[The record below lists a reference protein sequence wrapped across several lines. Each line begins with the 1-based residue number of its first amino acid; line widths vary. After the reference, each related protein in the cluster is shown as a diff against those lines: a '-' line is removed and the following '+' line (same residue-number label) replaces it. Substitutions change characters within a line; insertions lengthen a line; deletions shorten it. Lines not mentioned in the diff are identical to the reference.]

1 VQQRQHTPSESESS
15 LSALPSS
22 ASRGSRSS
30 RLVGLVAAAG
40 AVVLALLG
48 TGCPQPADLETPEV
62 YCKPG
67 ESIVDMTTGLVTG
80 CKSGGSGG
88 TAAGGTAA
96 GGTAAGG
103 TAAGGTGSADLSKCE
118 VACMATVLTKCTICH
133 GNGALKY
140 SDLDLQT
147 PGYSAR
153 LKDKPAVHKDI
164 NGMAIATCA
173 SGDLLVNSQAPMDS
187 WFLKKVASQ
196 DGECGDP
203 MPQGTGLMGDELTCV
218 QTYVSCV
225 AGAM

>member
-1 VQQRQHTPSESESS
+1 MQERQHPPSESASS
-15 LSALPSS
+15 LPALHSA
-22 ASRGSRSS
+22 ATRGSRTSQ
-30 RLVGLVAAAG
+30 LVGLLAAAG
-40 AVVLALLG
+40 AVALALFG
-48 TGCPQPADLETPEV
+48 TGCPQPGDLETPEI

-67 ESIVDMTTGLVTG
+67 ESVTDAAGNVTG

-103 TAAGGTGSADLSKCE
+103 SAAGGTGSADLSACE
-118 VACMATVLTKCTICH
+118 VACMTTVLTKCTICH

-164 NGMAIATCA
+164 NGMPIAACA
-173 SGDLLVNSQAPMDS
+173 TGDLLVNSQAPMDS
-187 WFLKKVASQ
+187 WFLKKVASM

-225 AGAM
+225 AGAK